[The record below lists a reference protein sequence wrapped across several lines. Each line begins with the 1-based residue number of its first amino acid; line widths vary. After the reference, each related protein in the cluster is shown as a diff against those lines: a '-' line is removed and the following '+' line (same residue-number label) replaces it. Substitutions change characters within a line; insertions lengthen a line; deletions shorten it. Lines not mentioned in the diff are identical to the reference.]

1 MRSGSRK
8 IALGALSASLLL
20 LGALGTIASAQP
32 VEKNGVVVNFGGGIF
47 PSTLPRSGAAPVSVQ
62 MEGKITTTSGAAPPK
77 LLTISLAINKYGKID
92 PTGLPTCSAAKLNSV
107 PSAVAKRSCG
117 AALVGH
123 GNVTTR
129 VALPGQNPF
138 ATNGGL
144 LAFNGKVGGKPA
156 ILAQV
161 SSVAP
166 QPLTY
171 VLEFVVEKTHG
182 QFGNTLVAKLPPIAS
197 GYGYIS
203 AFDMDLSRQFPFH
216 GKTESFASA
225 DCPAPKG
232 FTKASFSFAKANFE
246 FEGGTNVSST
256 LVRECKVRG

>member
-1 MRSGSRK
+1 MSSRPRK
-8 IALGALSASLLL
+8 TALVALSAALLL
-20 LGALGTIASAQP
+20 LGSLGAVASAQP
-32 VEKNGVVVNFGGGIF
+32 VEKNGVIVNFSGGIF
-47 PSTLPRSGAAPVSVQ
+47 PSTLPRSAPAPVSVQ
-62 MEGKITTTSGAAPPK
+62 MGGKITTASGAAPPK
-77 LLTISLAINKYGKID
+77 LEDIVLAINKDGKINS
-92 PTGLPTCSAAKLNSV
+92 TGLPTCSAAKLNSV

-161 SSVAP
+161 SSVTP

-182 QFGNTLVAKLPPIAS
+182 EFGTTLVAKLPPIAS

-203 AFDMDLSRQFPFH
+203 AFDMNLSRQFSFH
-216 GKTESFASA
+216 GKTQSFASA

-232 FTKASFSFAKANFE
+232 FTKASFPFAKASFE
-246 FEGGTNVSST
+246 FEGGTDVSST